1 MEKKWAPILYVF
13 NFFHFIVLVIH
24 VCCILQKY
32 WSMVS
37 WEKQNFTIDNLR
49 SIGLVILKWELV
61 GWWEYLL
68 PLFFFFPLGRKMAS
82 FPFIFFSYFLL
93 RYYSRALKFTLSNSS
108 TQWFFSGFTRDH
120 HYYVIP
126 EKFQYPV

>member
-68 PLFFFFPLGRKMAS
+68 PLFFFSHWAEKWHLSLLFFLA
-82 FPFIFFSYFLL
+82 IFYWG
-93 RYYSRALKFTLSNSS
+93 TI
-108 TQWFFSGFTRDH
+108 H
-120 HYYVIP
+120 VP
-126 EKFQYPV
+126 